1 MEQLELPFGDE
12 IRKLSEEIVDD
23 KSKKYIYESPDGGK
37 TIYRR
42 EFMKSER
49 EIISDFKSEMN
60 KRKNMIEGVTNNKRW
75 SGKYEDFAVR
85 EKQVDREAEEN
96 LEWYEKWKKDNFND
110 FI

>member
-60 KRKNMIEGVTNNKRW
+60 KRKNMIEGVT
-75 SGKYEDFAVR
+75 KYKDFAVR